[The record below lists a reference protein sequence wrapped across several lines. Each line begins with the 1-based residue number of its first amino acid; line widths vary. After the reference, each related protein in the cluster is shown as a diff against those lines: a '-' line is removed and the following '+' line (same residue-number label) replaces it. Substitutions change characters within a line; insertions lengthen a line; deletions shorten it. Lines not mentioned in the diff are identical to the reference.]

1 MNSSFRRIPHLKPD
15 TRIVA
20 SKYVIERRRAWAG
33 SDTIMGYGVSKVMG
47 PGWTS
52 SLAVGSAKTPLGA
65 RRVVRLDQARDATI
79 KACEDAARRLE
90 HGPDPEASALI
101 RANSHILLHSFAPI
115 RVD

>member
-1 MNSSFRRIPHLKPD
+1 
-15 TRIVA
+15 
-20 SKYVIERRRAWAG
+20 
-33 SDTIMGYGVSKVMG
+33 MGYGVSKIMG

-52 SLAVGSAKTPLGA
+52 ALAVGTAKTPLGA
-65 RRVVRLDQARDATI
+65 RRVIRLDQARDATI

-101 RANSHILLHSFAPI
+101 KANSHILLQSFAPI